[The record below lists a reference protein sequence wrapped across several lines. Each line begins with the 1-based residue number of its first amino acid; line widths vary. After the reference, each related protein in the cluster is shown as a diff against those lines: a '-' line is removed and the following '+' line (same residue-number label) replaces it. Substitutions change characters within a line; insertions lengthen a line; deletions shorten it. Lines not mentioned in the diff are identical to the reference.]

1 VRGLGGG
8 GIEARKWELRG
19 LLRCSCGWIMTT
31 HTATSRGN
39 GADYHYYVC
48 NQRKDR
54 GRECDCTQRAVRAT
68 EAECVVWTFVSNLLR
83 EPETIRVG
91 MERLI
96 EEERT
101 SKAQDPEHE
110 AELWAQRISDC
121 DRRRSA
127 YQDQQAA
134 GLMSLEELGAELKD
148 LDNTRRI
155 AEQELAALKDH
166 RRRVQDLE
174 QDRDALLESM
184 AEMVPEALDSL
195 TGEEKSRVYRM
206 LRLEVTP
213 TAEGYDVSGALC
225 TSVTPSG

>member
-1 VRGLGGG
+1 M
-8 GIEARKWELRG
+8 
-19 LLRCSCGWIMTT
+19 LRCSCGWIVTT

-54 GRECDCTQRAVRAT
+54 GRECDCTQRAVRAI
-68 EAECVVWTFVSNLLR
+68 EAERVVWAFVSNLLR
-83 EPETIRVG
+83 DPETIRVG

-101 SKAQDPEHE
+101 SQAQNPEHE
-110 AELWAQRISDC
+110 AELWAQKVDDC
-121 DRRRSA
+121 AQRRSA
-127 YQDQQAA
+127 YQDQHAA
-134 GLMSLEELGAELKD
+134 GLMSLEELGSKLRD
-148 LDNTRRI
+148 LDNTCRI
-155 AEQELAALKDH
+155 AERELAALKDH

-195 TGEEKSRVYRM
+195 TARRRADLSDVAARSYAHHRRVRCQRRYLYFCNPVRMRSR
-206 LRLEVTP
+206 P
-213 TAEGYDVSGALC
+213 NSNSAS
-225 TSVTPSG
+225 